1 MKKLLLFTLTLL
13 FLNTSV
19 FGQLCKDDQP
29 IGQNLIKNGDFE
41 NGYTDFNSD
50 LSRFTSG
57 ETPGKYFVGSNPKSF
72 NQAFS
77 ATDHTTGSGNV
88 FMADASNDP
97 TKTRMWYQMVEVKP
111 NTNYYFT
118 AHIANLV
125 GKGGAI
131 VPQLLFKVDGKLLA
145 DTIDA
150 PLNTGLWNDFTSQWY
165 SGASSGMIEI
175 SIENIRVGGGDE
187 GGGND
192 MALDDISFVEGC
204 EFASQNIIPEL
215 GPDTLTI
222 CGTTNGVL
230 ELKPDIPDTN
240 TYEFV
245 WSTGET
251 TPQINVDKPGRY
263 AVCMRTNGGCF
274 LSDIVTIID
283 DFKVDLGPD
292 IDLCNPATAVLNPS
306 YDLGSGYDWFKDGDS
321 LGNFRNQNTIQINE
335 VGTYKVV
342 VHDLICDDEEDE
354 VIISS
359 STIQAVNANFCP
371 ADGDSVELQIT
382 NATSNPTNYVWY
394 SDAALTD
401 SVGFG
406 LNFKTTDTL
415 TKTTPFYVKDVSTVS
430 SVTGPI
436 GNSST
441 FSSGSPFNDTSES
454 VEFTVNNDFTLDSLT
469 IYAVWSGFQNVIKT
483 GIKILEW
490 DNGPVGP
497 VIAEVVVDEPA
508 TSDNCNCPEALGAK
522 QVLAIGADLEKGKT
536 YRIYLLGKKLDGS
549 SSQIF
554 AYQPTSPS
562 GLAGF
567 SFNSDFITLTQTV
580 YGSSSLPYFNWVI
593 SAGSVCDPVEV
604 QAVFDPIACAGCT
617 PPVLANTPLNV
628 GVSCNSGP
636 VTLKA
641 EVIDGTNNGLW
652 NYSWTRNGVA
662 LPIIVD
668 SLVVSFPDSG
678 NYTVTVEDII
688 NPTICFESRTFRVNL
703 ASPPKPIVDID
714 IAIDEKICL
723 VSDITTSASVQNFT
737 PTPTVFQWFRNDTLQ
752 TTTSKNITIN
762 LKDGDELKVAV
773 SGFDGCG
780 NAVSAVDSVTIQGL
794 TIETS
799 SVSLSPISICQGD
812 EATVQATITPAEAA
826 VNAVYAWSINGGAN
840 TATTDTLTD
849 IVSDK
854 DSVSVVVTIVAEGCY
869 STNIVSAFTKAQ
881 VSSALVPQVFISPD
895 TNDVCASDLPLVFSV
910 DSLKNGGVP
919 SYQWFVNGIEQVNE
933 TTDSFTP
940 ESISDKDTVNLIIT
954 SSLSCVTVANDTSNS
969 VIVII
974 NPTATLDVAIESATY
989 TECKGDTI
997 NFIASSNA
1005 TGSYAWKINNE
1016 APVVSVDNKF
1026 ATPRL
1031 NSADTVSVII
1041 TPNAPYNK
1049 CGIQSDTVFIN
1060 ELMIPADVTIGLN
1073 NLTIC
1078 DTKGLTVFA
1087 VGENHGSSAKYSW
1100 TINGDLLIDST
1111 ASISPKQIED
1121 GDTVFVRVVSSETC
1135 VTFDTAS
1142 TQSLVTIIP
1151 NPEVILAVNE
1161 MVLPDYKEVTLDANK
1176 SELSGATYSWVS
1188 SDSTLYDDMVGRYS
1202 TVAKVTPQQ
1211 VSTKFYFFA
1220 ARTENGVTCSD
1231 LDSVHVIVDY
1241 SFEIPNAFSPNGD
1254 GLNDFFQIK
1263 YLEKLDAFRL
1273 QIFNRW
1279 GTLIYEQKGL
1289 SDFWDGTYNGS
1300 PVPVAT
1306 YYYVFEYELNGEKQ
1320 KPKKDFIS
1328 LIR

>member
-1 MKKLLLFTLTLL
+1 MKKFLLFYLIL
-13 FLNTSV
+13 FSTEMIV
-19 FGQLCKDDQP
+19 FGQLCDDDQP
-29 IGQNLIKNGDFE
+29 IGQNLIANGGFE
-41 NGYTDFNSD
+41 QGNTGFFTDLD
-50 LSRFTSG
+50 QYVSG
-57 ETPGKYFVGSNPKSF
+57 ETPGKYFVGSNSRDF
-72 NQAFS
+72 NQAFVAS
-77 ATDHTTGSGNV
+77 DQTNVGGNMLMLDADTTQ
-88 FMADASNDP
+88 
-97 TKTRMWYQMVEVKP
+97 TKPRMWYQFVEVKP
-111 NTNYYFT
+111 NTNYFFT
-118 AHIANLV
+118 ANIANLV
-125 GKGGAI
+125 GVGGEI
-131 VPQLLFKVDGKLLA
+131 VPQLLFKVNGELLS

-150 PLNTGLWNDFTSQWY
+150 PLTTGVWQDFTSQWY
-165 SGASSGMIEI
+165 SGTASGMIEI
-175 SIENIRVGGGDE
+175 SIENIRVGGGGE

-215 GPDTLTI
+215 GADTMTI
-222 CGTTNGVL
+222 CGTTTGVL
-230 ELKPDIPDTN
+230 ELKPNVPIGN
-240 TYEFV
+240 TYEYI

-274 LSDIVTIID
+274 LSDIITITD
-283 DFKVDLGPD
+283 EFKVDLGPD
-292 IDLCNPATAVLNPS
+292 LDLCKPAIAVLNPS
-306 YDLGSGYDWFKDGDS
+306 YDLGNGYKWFKDGKL
-321 LGNFRNQNTIQINE
+321 LGNVIDQKTISVSQ

-342 VHDLICDDEEDE
+342 VSDPICDAEEDE
-354 VIISS
+354 IKITS

-371 ADGDSVELQIT
+371 ADGDSVQLSIT
-382 NATSNPTNYVWY
+382 NATGSPSDYVWY
-394 SDAALTD
+394 SDAALTNQ
-401 SVGFG
+401 VATG
-406 LNFKTTDTL
+406 LSYKTADTL
-415 TKTTPFYVKDVSTVS
+415 TKTTSFYVKDESIFKSRVGPLRNNAQGFNNNGDKIGLNVEIAQEIILDSVYVYVYSYNTQTMNIGISFDDPISGNPIVSKIVPLQVLNYGGLSPNGFYIPLNLTIPAGTY
-430 SVTGPI
+430 SVTAKGTTGGGLFFTQDDGTLTWPYQDQLGVVTI
-436 GNSST
+436 NKL
-441 FSSGSPFNDTSES
+441 SE
-454 VEFTVNNDFTLDSLT
+454 
-469 IYAVWSGFQNVIKT
+469 
-483 GIKILEW
+483 EW
-490 DNGPVGP
+490 R
-497 VIAEVVVDEPA
+497 
-508 TSDNCNCPEALGAK
+508 S
-522 QVLAIGADLEKGKT
+522 KT
-536 YRIYLLGKKLDGS
+536 YGS
-549 SSQIF
+549 F
-554 AYQPTSPS
+554 YDWH
-562 GLAGF
+562 F
-567 SFNSDFITLTQTV
+567 ST
-580 YGSSSLPYFNWVI
+580 
-593 SAGSVCDPVEV
+593 GSVCDPVQV

-617 PPVLANTPLNV
+617 PPEIENTPLIL
-628 GVSCNSGP
+628 GVSCNSDP

-641 EVIDGTNNGLW
+641 NVIGGTNNGSW
-652 NYSWTRNGVA
+652 KYSWAKNGVA
-662 LPIIVD
+662 LPITID
-668 SLVVSFPDSG
+668 SLVVAFPDSG
-678 NYTVTVEDII
+678 NYTVTVTD
-688 NPTICFESRTFRVNL
+688 NDAPNVCFETRAFRVNL
-703 ASPPKPIVDID
+703 TSPPEPLVNIN
-714 IAIDEKICL
+714 IALDEKICL
-723 VSDITTSASVQNFT
+723 VSDVTTTASVQNFT

-752 TTTSKNITIN
+752 ATTTKNITIN

-826 VNAVYAWSINGGAN
+826 VNAVYSWSINGGAN

-1142 TQSLVTIIP
+1142 TQGIVTIIP

-1188 SDSTLYDDMVGRYS
+1188 SDSALYDDMVGRYS

-1263 YLEKLDAFRL
+1263 HLEKLDAFRL